1 MNFQKYFKP
10 SASTSW
16 QWNAFKTFVQT
27 LIFWVIFLFIIPDF
41 LMYIEGSL
49 SLPTFN
55 VQSTLGIYLFL
66 IFSLLGFWSGATI
79 SILGQ
84 GTPLPTDCPN
94 KLVVKGPYR
103 FVRNPMAIAGIS
115 QGISV
120 GLYFGSYI
128 IILYALT
135 GAVLWHYF
143 VRPQEELDMEN
154 RFGTEY
160 LAYRQNV
167 KCWLPKF

>member
-1 MNFQKYFKP
+1 MDFQKYFKP
-10 SASTSW
+10 ATSEDW
-16 QWNAFKTFVQT
+16 KWNVFKAIVQT
-27 LIFWVIFLFIIPDF
+27 FIFWIVFLFILPDF

-55 VQSTLGIYLFL
+55 VLPTAGIS
-66 IFSLLGFWSGATI
+66 IFIIGALLGFWSGTTM

-120 GLYFGSYI
+120 GLYFGSFTVI
-128 IILYALT
+128 IYALL
-135 GAVLWHYF
+135 GAVLWHYY
-143 VRPQEELDMEN
+143 VRPEEELDMET
-154 RFGTEY
+154 RFGEEFLEY
-160 LAYRQNV
+160 RERV
-167 KCWLPKF
+167 KCWLPRF